1 VVGLTERCTDDAIVS
16 LIGIKS
22 VFIEEVFLNTVDF
35 NVDGG
40 VVASF
45 AITWMYPNGMS
56 ERPAS
61 LHADLFKTA
70 QCGASGATD
79 IVGSTFETVQ
89 FFNDCKG
96 NDDIAIGKRQ

>member
-1 VVGLTERCTDDAIVS
+1 
-16 LIGIKS
+16 
-22 VFIEEVFLNTVDF
+22 LNTVDL

-45 AITWMYPNGMS
+45 AIVRMYPNGMS
-56 ERPAS
+56 KRPAG

-79 IVGSTFETVQ
+79 IVWSTFETVQ

-96 NDDIAIGKRQ
+96 NDDIAIRKRQ